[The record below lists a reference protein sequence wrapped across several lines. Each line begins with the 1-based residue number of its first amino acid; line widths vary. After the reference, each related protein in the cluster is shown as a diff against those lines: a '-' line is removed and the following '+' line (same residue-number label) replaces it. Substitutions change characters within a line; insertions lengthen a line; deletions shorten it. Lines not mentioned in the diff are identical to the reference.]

1 MSKIAVIFPGQGS
14 QSVGMGRDFYDRYP
28 RARGVFEEA
37 DRTLNEPLSKLCF
50 EGPPEELQLTAN
62 TQPALLTVSIAIWS
76 LLHEVIHPAFVAG
89 HSLGEYT
96 ALVAAGA
103 FRFSD
108 GVKLVRNR
116 GRFMQ
121 DAVPVGQGA
130 MLAVLGAEPEK
141 VLALCE
147 EAAQGMVLSPA
158 NFNSPGQIV
167 IAGHAEAVKR
177 AAEIAPRV
185 NIKRTIPL
193 AVSAPFHC
201 ALMKPAQDQMLP
213 LLRGQ
218 IFHTL
223 KFPVVT
229 NVDAAIVESGEAA
242 REALIRQISSP
253 VRWMQS
259 MDTLLKQGVDTFVEV
274 GPGKV
279 LTGLVKKISRDVQTY
294 NVENVED
301 YEQLRAKYQS

>member
-1 MSKIAVIFPGQGS
+1 
-14 QSVGMGRDFYDRYP
+14 MGRDFYDRYP

-37 DRTLNEPLSKLCF
+37 DRALNQPLSKLCF
-50 EGPPEELQLTAN
+50 EGPTEELQLTAN

-76 LLHEVIHPAFVAG
+76 LLHEVIQPSYVAG

-96 ALVAAGA
+96 ALTAAGA

-108 GVKLVRNR
+108 AVHLVRRR
-116 GRFMQ
+116 GEFMQ
-121 DAVPVGQGA
+121 EAVPVGQGA

-141 VLALCE
+141 VEALCA
-147 EAAQGMVLSPA
+147 EAAQGQILSPA

-177 AAEIAPRV
+177 AAELAAKFGIR
-185 NIKRTIPL
+185 RTIPL

-201 ALMKPAQDQMLP
+201 ALMKPAQENMMP
-213 LLRGQ
+213 LLKGQ
-218 IFHTL
+218 SFFALRTPL
-223 KFPVVT
+223 VT
-229 NVDAAIVESGEAA
+229 NVDAAVIQTGEQA
-242 REALIRQISSP
+242 RDALIRQIPNP
-253 VRWMQS
+253 VLWWQS
-259 MDTLLKQGVDTFVEV
+259 IELLIKEGVTTFIEA

-279 LTGLVKKISRDVQTY
+279 LTGLVKKISKDAQLY
-294 NVENVED
+294 NVETVVD